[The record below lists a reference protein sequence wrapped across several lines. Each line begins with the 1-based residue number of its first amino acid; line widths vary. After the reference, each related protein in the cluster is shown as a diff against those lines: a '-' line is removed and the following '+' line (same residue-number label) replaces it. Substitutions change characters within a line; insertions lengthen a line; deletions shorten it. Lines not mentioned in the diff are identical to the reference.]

1 MKVYLDNCCFNRPFD
16 DQRSIVVYLETKSK
30 LSIQGMIKNGRLK
43 LIWSEILDFENN
55 ENPFVERKTKILEW
69 KCLAVENIAMNDF
82 IFERAKDFLKSGLR
96 QKDAS
101 HIACAISGNANYF
114 VTTDKKI
121 LNKEIKNIE
130 IINPIDLMRRL
141 YAD

>member
-1 MKVYLDNCCFNRPFD
+1 MKVYLDNYCFNRPFD
-16 DQRSIVVYLETKSK
+16 DQRSMVVYLETKSK
-30 LSIQGMIKNGRLK
+30 LTIQGMIKNGHLK

-55 ENPFVERKTKILEW
+55 ENPFIERKTKISEW
-69 KCLAVENIAMNDF
+69 KFWAVENIEMNDF
-82 IFERAKDFLKSGLR
+82 IFEKAKDLLKSGLR

-130 IINPIDLMRRL
+130 IINPIDLIRRL

>member
-16 DQRSIVVYLETKSK
+16 DQRSMVVYLETKSK
-30 LSIQGMIKNGRLK
+30 LTIQGMIKNGHLK

-55 ENPFVERKTKILEW
+55 ENPFIERKTKISEW
-69 KCLAVENIAMNDF
+69 KFWAVENIEMNDF
-82 IFERAKDFLKSGLR
+82 IFEKAKDLLKSGLR

-121 LNKEIKNIE
+121 LNKEI
-130 IINPIDLMRRL
+130 
-141 YAD
+141 